1 MIGRRHLFGLFFVV
15 VVGTAMPALAQQ
27 LDGPTRARAQAVIQI
42 CRNDAT
48 TLCPGIRPGGGRIL
62 TCLQEKASVASAAC
76 RAALPDAEAL
86 RAAKRDR

>member
-15 VVGTAMPALAQQ
+15 VIGIAMPA
-27 LDGPTRARAQAVIQI
+27 
-42 CRNDAT
+42 
-48 TLCPGIRPGGGRIL
+48 
-62 TCLQEKASVASAAC
+62 VASAAC